1 MTNRTA
7 CRAVLPLLVSIVAC
21 GGEPDGGAA
30 AAAGGEFCAQAMAN
44 VDAYMSTLHGP
55 DGERYG
61 GTVVVGT
68 IGEMPDGM
76 KALVSSDYSSSQ
88 HQMFVHLMTVVRMN
102 ERYEMEPYLARSWVW
117 NDDMTEVTFHMRDD
131 VFWHD
136 GVKTTA
142 YDVAFTYE
150 RATDPETTFPNAAYW
165 THYEKGSAGVEVV
178 DSFTVKLRMRP
189 HAEPLDPWRATAIM
203 PVHLLGDVP
212 PAELRQHPYG
222 ERCPVGNGPFRFVE
236 HRQSERWA
244 FEANPAF
251 PEELGGRPYVDRYVY
266 RVIPEQTTLLSDL
279 LTENID
285 VFIAPRPEQV
295 QQILDSDHLELM
307 SFPFRSYIYVGW
319 NTRRP
324 QLADTPVRRA
334 ITMATNRDEMVE
346 ALLLGYGSRADH
358 GVPSFHWAYA
368 DQVEGA
374 LGYDPEGAKRLL
386 DDAGWID
393 EDGDGVRE
401 KDGTRLSFSIK
412 YNNGNQQRQ
421 DVAEIMQA
429 QLSEVGIEVRP
440 QVVEWATML
449 SQIES
454 KEREFDGVVM
464 GWITEFRMGRHGPLP
479 LRQGGRAISVLRHRG
494 PQARSAPRHS
504 TAHPRARGGDP
515 SLGRSSRSASSS
527 STRTPTSSS
536 LRGWKAS
543 TIASRT

>member
-1 MTNRTA
+1 MKIRTA
-7 CRAVLPLLVSIVAC
+7 CRAVLPLAVAIVAC
-21 GGEPDGGAA
+21 GGEPSGGAL
-30 AAAGGEFCAQAMAN
+30 AAGGGFCEQAMAN
-44 VDAYMSTLHGP
+44 VDAYMSSLRGP

-76 KALVSSDYSSSQ
+76 NALVSSDYSSSQ
-88 HQMFVHLMTVVRMN
+88 HQMFVHLMTLVRMD
-102 ERYEMEPYLARSWVW
+102 EGYQMEPYLARSWEW
-117 NDDMTEVTFHMRDD
+117 NDDMTEVTFHLRED
-131 VFWHD
+131 VYWHD

-142 YDVAFTYE
+142 
-150 RATDPETTFPNAAYW
+150 NAAYW
-165 THYEKGSAGVEVV
+165 TYYEKGSAGVETV
-178 DSFTVKLRMRP
+178 DSFTVKLNMRA

-212 PAELRQHPYG
+212 PSELGQHPYG

-236 HRQSERWA
+236 HRQNERWA

-266 RVIPEQTTLLSDL
+266 RAIPEQTTLLSDL

-295 QQILDSDHLELM
+295 EQILDSDHLKLM
-307 SFPFRSYIYVGW
+307 SFPFRSYIFVGW

-324 QLADTPVRRA
+324 QLADAPVRRA

-374 LGYDPEGAKRLL
+374 LGYDPDGAKRLL

-393 EDGDGVRE
+393 TDGDGVRE

-429 QLSEVGIEVRP
+429 QLGQVGIEVRP

-464 GWITEFRMGRHGPLP
+464 GWITEFRMDDTDLFHSEKLEERYQFSGIVDPKLDRLLDTLQLIPERADAGPYWAEVPGTNHRVEPIHLP
-479 LRQGGRAISVLRHRG
+479 LLSR
-494 PQARSAPRHS
+494 APR
-504 TAHPRARGGDP
+504 RRQ
-515 SLGRSSRSASSS
+515 
-527 STRTPTSSS
+527 
-536 LRGWKAS
+536 
-543 TIASRT
+543 